1 MHGADVFEVE
11 LTPDEIAKI
20 TDEREVER
28 LKKIARDE
36 RLRQEEAK
44 TSALHESL
52 NIKLTKLGFTEE
64 EILCFVK

>member
-1 MHGADVFEVE
+1 MENA
-11 LTPDEIAKI
+11 TI

-52 NIKLTKLGFTEE
+52 KIKLTKLGFTQD

>member
-1 MHGADVFEVE
+1 MENA
-11 LTPDEIAKI
+11 TI

-52 NIKLTKLGFTEE
+52 KIKLTKLGFTEE